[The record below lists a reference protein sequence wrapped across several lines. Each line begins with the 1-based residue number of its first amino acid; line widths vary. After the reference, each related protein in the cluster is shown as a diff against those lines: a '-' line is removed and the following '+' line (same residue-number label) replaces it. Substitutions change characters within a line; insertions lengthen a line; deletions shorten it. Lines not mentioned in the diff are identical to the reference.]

1 VKIGIYNEPTRGGIG
16 GSEISVAVLAEALA
30 ARNEVEIIHHK
41 AYLTRRN
48 LAEVSGTDLEAVR
61 MRLVGEEQYEFGSVH
76 SPAARF
82 RQARN
87 WRAAFSE
94 PYDMF
99 INFTHGV
106 PPFCH
111 APTGMLMVLFP
122 FHERPSLEIE
132 KQPGKNDFL
141 WKQLKSAYHS
151 WEWNERLK
159 TYQLKAANSRFSRE
173 WATRRWGIDCEII
186 YPPVDT
192 TLEPRD
198 KQDIILSVGRFTA
211 TGHSKKQLEMLT
223 AYECLR
229 GPGRDWKYV
238 TVGGVSPAI
247 EDQKYFEEVSRRAS
261 VCCATALANV
271 EHIELKGLYG
281 QAKVFWHGAGYG
293 ESENFPEL
301 SEHFGVATVEAM
313 SAGCVPIVINRGA
326 QPEIVEHGI
335 SGFVWNTLEEL
346 GGYTELVMRDER
358 LRLEM
363 SKAARRRAADFSRA
377 RFVERF
383 DRFVGV

>member
-1 VKIGIYNEPTRGGIG
+1 VKIGIYNEPARGGIG

-41 AYLTRRN
+41 AHLTRRD
-48 LAEVSGTDLEAVR
+48 LAEVSATDLEAVQ
-61 MRLVGEEQYEFGSVH
+61 MRLVCEEPYEFGSVR

-82 RQARN
+82 KKARN
-87 WRAAFSE
+87 WRAALSE
-94 PYDMF
+94 PYEMF
-99 INFTHGV
+99 INFTHGI

-111 APTGMLMVLFP
+111 APAGMLMVLFP

-132 KQPGKNDFL
+132 KHHVHDAFL
-141 WKQLKSAYHS
+141 WKQLKGAYHS

-173 WATRRWGIDCEII
+173 WATRRWGVDCEII

-192 TLEPRD
+192 TVEPRD
-198 KQDIILSVGRFTA
+198 KSDVILSVGRFTA
-211 TGHSKKQLEMLT
+211 SGHSKKQLEMLT
-223 AYECLR
+223 AYESLGGSR
-229 GPGRDWKYV
+229 RDWKYV

-261 VCCATALANV
+261 DCCATAMANV
-271 EHIELKGLYG
+271 EHNELKELYG
-281 QAKVFWHGAGYG
+281 RAKVFWHGAGYG
-293 ESENFPEL
+293 ESENCPEL
-301 SEHFGVATVEAM
+301 SEHFGIATVEAM

-335 SGFVWNTLEEL
+335 SGFVWNTFEEL
-346 GGYTELVMRDER
+346 GGYTEQVMCDER

-363 SKAARRRAADFSRA
+363 SKAARGRASDFSRA

-383 DRFVGV
+383 DRLVGV